1 MGENYAMEAAR
12 HRRARPRACPT
23 SARPRRDGSRPRRGP
38 RTRWATSTRHAWT
51 VIKDLQW
58 PGGRYGHVDHVVVGP
73 SGVYVIDTKSWTG
86 DVSVYGGRLRHEG
99 HTEDSVVASL
109 TEAASAVALLTP
121 GVPQRL
127 VKPVLCVSGAEDLDA
142 HVGALLVCSTD
153 TLAAVLEARVH
164 SMSTHQITIASGQ
177 LRDHLH
183 NRGLVKVAARAGH
196 SEAKKAKRGDFKPM
210 RGVPV
215 IRIAIAAG
223 SSRRWSSRRT
233 CSPTPTTRST
243 TRSRSRSPSAE
254 RVLSGYVAST

>member
-1 MGENYAMEAAR
+1 MGENYAMDAAR
-12 HRRARPRACPT
+12 HRRPK
-23 SARPRRDGSRPRRGP
+23 SARLPHIGEAEARRVEAEL
-38 RTRWATSTRHAWT
+38 RTTHALDDLDPAAWT

-73 SGVYVIDTKSWTG
+73 SGVYVIDTKYWSG
-86 DVSVYGGRLRHEG
+86 DVNVYGGRLRHEG

-142 HVGALLVCSTD
+142 HVGALIVCSTD
-153 TLAAVLEARVH
+153 TLASVLESRVH

-183 NRGLVKVAARAGH
+183 NRGLVKAAARIGH
-196 SEAKKAKRGDFKPM
+196 SEAKQAKRGDFRPM

-215 IRIAIAAG
+215 IRIAIACWFTA
-223 SSRRWSSRRT
+223 T
-233 CSPTPTTRST
+233 L
-243 TRSRSRSPSAE
+243 
-254 RVLSGYVAST
+254 VLAPHVFTDTYNTIHDEVQEQIAKH

>member
-1 MGENYAMEAAR
+1 MGENYAMDAAR
-12 HRRARPRACPT
+12 HRRPK
-23 SARPRRDGSRPRRGP
+23 SARLPHIGEAEARRVEAEL
-38 RTRWATSTRHAWT
+38 RTSHALEDLDPAAWT

-73 SGVYVIDTKSWTG
+73 SGVYVIDTKYWSG
-86 DVSVYGGRLRHEG
+86 DVNVYGGRLRHEG

-142 HVGALLVCSTD
+142 HVGALILCSTD
-153 TLAAVLEARVH
+153 TLASVLEARVH

-183 NRGLVKVAARAGH
+183 NRGLVKAAAR
-196 SEAKKAKRGDFKPM
+196 
-210 RGVPV
+210 
-215 IRIAIAAG
+215 IAAVLRHLELALTVG
-223 SSRRWSSRRT
+223 GPPSSVQSH
-233 CSPTPTTRST
+233 
-243 TRSRSRSPSAE
+243 
-254 RVLSGYVAST
+254 